1 MPQMDKLLYYNR
13 CIKNL
18 SILRDANST
27 SLHLNYVCPLC
38 MKSFPSEV
46 AKTELTEEDVPQKS
60 LGGQRITLTCKQCN
74 NICGSNIDI
83 HLLETIKGIEQRAF
97 LPGTD
102 RKVTVQNV
110 KERLFATLKV
120 GENKDMLLNID
131 TKHNNPKAWVL
142 YRDNILLENSV
153 IDLQDAPLKQDIRR
167 FSAAILKN
175 AYLIL
180 FAKTGY
186 TFLSDIFYDRLRQQ
200 IKTPDP
206 YVLPERLWTFQNIS
220 VPSGIYLT
228 RDNRYRGFLVV
239 YSLKL
244 RKAYRVCVLIPTPKV
259 EYLIACMELRKIN
272 SNSILRVIPLPHNE
286 DFMCDEISVK
296 KLYKWAYGWHLD
308 I

>member
-1 MPQMDKLLYYNR
+1 MDKLLYYNR

-131 TKHNNPKAWVL
+131 TKHNNPKAWAL

-220 VPSGIYLT
+220 VPDGIYLT

-244 RKAYRVCVLIPTPKV
+244 RKTYRVCVLIPTPKV

>member
-200 IKTPDP
+200 IKTPDQ

-220 VPSGIYLT
+220 VPDGIYLT